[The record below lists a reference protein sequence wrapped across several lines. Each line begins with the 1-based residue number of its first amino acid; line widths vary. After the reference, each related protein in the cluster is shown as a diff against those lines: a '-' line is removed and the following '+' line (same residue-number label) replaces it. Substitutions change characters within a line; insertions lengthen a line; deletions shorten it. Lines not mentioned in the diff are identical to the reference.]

1 MLKKELPTCLLPP
14 LPPKHDGASSG
25 WYKFASAIGARSV
38 GGQVS
43 LDSIPGA
50 VVGKRFDS
58 DLIDSRRQGLEVF
71 LNRCLSHPRISHS
84 PILRSFLRE
93 SEDWT
98 SFLQDSDNTIVNGE
112 NSDIMTGEIVE
123 SLSPK
128 KSTELLAQK
137 SQDMLDSVKHFIDL
151 QKQINKR
158 LGNLNQINKQVA
170 DALHRWCP
178 HEVQNHPI
186 ADSIQTLAHSLDSYH
201 SLLSLVG
208 EEEAEVEEHL
218 QGHMRYTAAFS
229 DLCARE
235 AAIHRGIAAERAAM
249 LQLQNDVQALQN
261 GTRPEFIPSV
271 VGPVYSMSNNVI
283 SGLKSL
289 FLSNDASTL
298 TSEKVS
304 PEEIEKAMEQIS
316 KKIEE
321 TSIRLAELEEVKS
334 DFKKSMAEEY
344 AFFEKQQSEDLAATM
359 RIYAALQFQ
368 RAERCKRLWERA
380 HAAMLSATEPPS
392 ISTFSDENTELS
404 NVAIS
409 PQSVSLSDE
418 HFRPATL
425 P

>member
-1 MLKKELPTCLLPP
+1 MLVSRDFSVTIPDYDIKDHDFVAYFVQVKALTDKAQILSKGIKSWCVSRRFSEFYRLHEMLKKELPTCLLPP

-98 SFLQDSDNTIVNGE
+98 SFLQDS
-112 NSDIMTGEIVE
+112 
-123 SLSPK
+123 
-128 KSTELLAQK
+128 
-137 SQDMLDSVKHFIDL
+137 
-151 QKQINKR
+151 
-158 LGNLNQINKQVA
+158 
-170 DALHRWCP
+170 
-178 HEVQNHPI
+178 
-186 ADSIQTLAHSLDSYH
+186 TLAHSLDSYH